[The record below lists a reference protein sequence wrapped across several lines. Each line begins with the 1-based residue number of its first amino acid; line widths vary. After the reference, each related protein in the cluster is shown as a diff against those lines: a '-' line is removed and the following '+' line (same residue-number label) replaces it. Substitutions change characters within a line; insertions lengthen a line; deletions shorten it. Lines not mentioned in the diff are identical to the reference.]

1 VVCLV
6 LGGIILGVHL
16 LPAQSPQDRQKALDS
31 SFHQTV
37 KTFFQ
42 KNCHSCH
49 NPDLNTAGLNVDRL
63 EPSLEES
70 QLKTWEAIRARLKAG
85 TMPPKGMPQPT
96 QTERDGVVD
105 WITDGLEFARVR
117 PVPRNGMVRRLTVAQ
132 YRNTLKELLKIDDDV
147 TAGLP
152 PDAVSKE
159 GFLNNKD
166 QLNLSPLLTEAY
178 FEIAQD
184 ALNRAIVDPQKKPS
198 IQDFRV
204 DLGRD
209 VNPAPLKQKLVLVG
223 SQLLDTPDVLV
234 TQLTPNKPFAFE
246 PFRMRT
252 HYRFLE
258 GYRGN
263 DTVRGWRDF
272 DSIYHSV
279 FADMRGSP
287 GYPKGLPYSTV
298 PEGLLLRPAIPTS
311 ELFGVDPTEG
321 PKANFKIAVR
331 ELPAS
336 GRFQVIVT
344 AAKYRDGLLLNEDA
358 KERARSGESVVV
370 ENPQAPQTTTIAKS
384 GIYQVDIHDDNA
396 AAGTTDVSRLNEG
409 LTGVWPKQGVD
420 SPVGT
425 ALAVDESG
433 LTVGR
438 KALPTDDAHN
448 IGTGDFTI
456 AAWIHPAKPK
466 TEDASERQGIV
477 SLGDTE
483 RSQGW
488 FVDLTQTARGGSLRF
503 QTAGRDKD
511 ANAVVS
517 TAAGAIRADAWQH
530 VAVVVRRG
538 RNETRIYVNGVL
550 TARATTGYARFD
562 AETANLQIGHIP
574 AARKFEGS
582 LAGVRLYNRPL
593 EDSEILGLVQPGKD
607 LVKTAQERKGDVT
620 VQLGNREFSGALRPA
635 FMVVRLEQGPL
646 AIQAQYSGLRDLK
659 DVVLTPLPATDELA
673 KKFTTFEKQSPRVG
687 VSLGLRRDCGS
698 TLAPVGSP
706 QTVSGEQPSKFVFEG
721 AIRNFPRPDID
732 KENVNYL
739 AGLSEIGVHSE
750 YTDGR
755 DMPRLLIKSVE
766 FEGPYYDVWPPVSH
780 TNIFPGNGGKTDP
793 QSYGRKIIRSFATRA
808 YRRPIT
814 DDEDAALNDVFL
826 KSLESGRSFTD
837 SVKDALLVVLT
848 SPQFLFITEISK
860 SPAPEPVTGY
870 ELASKLSYWLWNG
883 PPDNKTLQ
891 LAAAGTLRQQLD
903 AEVLRMAADPK
914 FSRFTNEFASQWL
927 SLDKFQVVEVDR
939 KLYPKLTRDVRTQL
953 KQEPVEFVHY
963 LIRNNLP
970 VKNVVASDFVVA
982 NEATAQYY
990 GLPTP
995 LDTGF
1000 SFVPVKVERPDLGGV
1015 LTMAATMS
1023 GLSDGRESN
1032 PVKRGAWMARKIIA
1046 EPPNDPPPNVPPLK
1060 DETKDL
1066 PLRERLELHRSA
1078 PACAS
1083 CHSKID
1089 PWGVALEEFDAGG
1102 RMKTNKA
1109 DAHSTLPD
1117 GATVAGIEDLKRHLA
1132 EDRIDQVAFSVLK
1145 HLETYAIG
1153 RSLTYN
1159 ELNDLKQDA
1168 LKLKPTGYR
1177 MRDMIV
1183 YVANSK
1189 LFLEK

>member
-1 VVCLV
+1 
-6 LGGIILGVHL
+6 
-16 LPAQSPQDRQKALDS
+16 
-31 SFHQTV
+31 
-37 KTFFQ
+37 
-42 KNCHSCH
+42 
-49 NPDLNTAGLNVDRL
+49 
-63 EPSLEES
+63 
-70 QLKTWEAIRARLKAG
+70 
-85 TMPPKGMPQPT
+85 
-96 QTERDGVVD
+96 
-105 WITDGLEFARVR
+105 
-117 PVPRNGMVRRLTVAQ
+117 
-132 YRNTLKELLKIDDDV
+132 
-147 TAGLP
+147 LP
-152 PDAVSKE
+152 PDAISKE

-178 FEIAQD
+178 FEIAES
-184 ALNRAIVDPQKKPS
+184 ALNRAMVDPQKKPV
-198 IQDFRV
+198 IEDFRV
-204 DLGRD
+204 NLGSG
-209 VNPAPLKQKLVLVG
+209 VNQAPLQQKLVLVG

-234 TQLTPNKPFAFE
+234 TELAPDKPFAFE

-287 GYPKGLPYSTV
+287 GYPKGHAYSTV

-311 ELFGVDPTEG
+311 EIFGVDPTEG

-331 ELPAS
+331 ELPVS
-336 GRFQVIVT
+336 GRFRVTVT
-344 AAKYRDGLLLNEDA
+344 AAKYRDALLLDEGI
-358 KERARSGESVVV
+358 KERPRSSDSVFIG
-370 ENPQAPQTTTIAKS
+370 NPLVPQITTIAKS
-384 GIYQVDIHDDNA
+384 GIYQVDVHDDSA
-396 AAGTTDVSRLNEG
+396 APETVDVSRLNQG
-409 LTGVWPKQGVD
+409 LAGVWPKEGVD
-420 SPVGT
+420 SPVGKSLSVT
-425 ALAVDESG
+425 TDDSG
-433 LTVGR
+433 LTIER

-448 IGTGDFTI
+448 LGHGDFTI
-456 AAWIHPAKPK
+456 AAWIHSAKPK
-466 TEDASERQGIV
+466 AEDAPQRQSII
-477 SLGDTE
+477 SLGDAE

-488 FVDLTQTARGGSLRF
+488 FVDLAQTPRGGSLRF

-511 ANAVVS
+511 ANAIIS
-517 TAAGAIRADAWQH
+517 TAAGAIHAERWQH

-538 RNETRIYVNGVL
+538 RNETRIYVDGVL
-550 TARATTGYARFD
+550 TAKATVGYAQFD
-562 AETANLQIGHIP
+562 AETANLQIAHMSG
-574 AARKFEGS
+574 ASNFEGS
-582 LAGVRLYNRPL
+582 LADVRLYCRPL
-593 EDSEILGLVQPGKD
+593 EDSEIRGLVQPGRG
-607 LVKTAQERKGDVT
+607 LVKPAQEQKGDVS
-620 VQLGNREFSGALRPA
+620 LRFGNLEFTGGLRPA
-635 FMVVRLEQGPL
+635 FMVVRLERGPL
-646 AIQAQYSGLRDLK
+646 AVRAQYAGLRELK

-673 KKFTTFEKQSPRVG
+673 KKFAAFEKQSPHLG
-687 VSLGLRRDCGS
+687 VYLGLRRDCGS
-698 TLAPVGSP
+698 TLAPVGAP
-706 QTVSGEQPSKFVFEG
+706 QTVSSEQPSKFVFEG

-739 AGLSEIGVHSE
+739 AGLSEIAVHSE

-780 TNIFPGNGGKTDP
+780 TNIFPGTGGSTDP
-793 QSYGRKIIRSFATRA
+793 PTYGRKIIRSFAARA

-814 DDEDAALNDVFL
+814 DDEDAALNNVYL
-826 KSLESGRSFTD
+826 KSLESGRSVTD

-848 SPQFLFITEISK
+848 SPQFLFLTEISK
-860 SPAPEPVTGY
+860 SPAPELVTGY

-891 LAAAGTLRQQLD
+891 LAAAGALLQRLD
-903 AEVLRMAADPK
+903 AEVLRMTADPK
-914 FSRFTNEFASQWL
+914 FSRFTNEFVSQWL

-953 KQEPVEFVHY
+953 KQEPVEFVEY

-970 VKNVVASDFVVA
+970 VKNFVASNFVVA

-995 LDTGF
+995 PDAGF
-1000 SFVPVKVERPDLGGV
+1000 SFVPAKVERPDLGGV
-1015 LTMAATMS
+1015 LTMAAMMS

-1032 PVKRGAWMARKIIA
+1032 PVKRGAWVARKIIA

-1060 DETKDL
+1060 EETKDL
-1066 PLRERLELHRSA
+1066 PLRERLEVHRSA

-1083 CHSKID
+1083 CHAKID
-1089 PWGVALEEFDAGG
+1089 PWGVALDEFDAGG
-1102 RMKTNKA
+1102 RMKTSKA

-1117 GATVAGIEDLKRHLA
+1117 GATVAGIDDLKRHLA

-1183 YVANSK
+1183 FVANSR

>member
-1 VVCLV
+1 M
-6 LGGIILGVHL
+6 
-16 LPAQSPQDRQKALDS
+16 
-31 SFHQTV
+31 
-37 KTFFQ
+37 
-42 KNCHSCH
+42 
-49 NPDLNTAGLNVDRL
+49 NTAALNVDRL
-63 EPSLEES
+63 DPSLEEGE
-70 QLKTWEAIRARLKAG
+70 LKTWEAIRTRLKAG

-96 QTERDGVVD
+96 QAERDGVVE
-105 WITDGLEFARVR
+105 WITEGLEFARVR

-178 FEIAQD
+178 FGIADD
-184 ALNRAIVDPQKKPS
+184 ALNRAIADPQKKPV

-204 DLGRD
+204 DLGAG
-209 VNPAPLKQKLVLVG
+209 VNPAPLQQKLVLVG
-223 SQLLDTPDVLV
+223 SLLLDTPDVLV
-234 TQLTPNKPFAFE
+234 TELTPNKPFAFE

-287 GYPKGLPYSTV
+287 GYPKGQAYSTV

-331 ELPAS
+331 ELPAG
-336 GRFQVIVT
+336 GRFRVTVT
-344 AAKYRDGLLLNEDA
+344 AAKYHDALLLDEGV
-358 KERARSGESVVV
+358 KERPRSGDSVVLA
-370 ENPQAPQTTTIAKS
+370 NPLAPQTAMIAKP
-384 GIYQVDIHDDNA
+384 GIYQVDLHDDSTA
-396 AAGTTDVSRLNEG
+396 PGAVDVSRLSQG
-409 LTGVWPKQGVD
+409 LAGVWPKEGAD
-420 SPVGT
+420 SPVGKSL
-425 ALAVDESG
+425 LATTNDPG
-433 LTVGR
+433 LTIER
-438 KALPTDDAHN
+438 KSLPTDDAHN

-466 TEDASERQGIV
+466 TEDAAPERQGIV
-477 SLGDTE
+477 SLGNTE

-488 FVDLTQTARGGSLRF
+488 FVDLTETARGGSLRF

-517 TAAGAIRADAWQH
+517 TAAGAIRTGAWQH

-562 AETANLQIGHIP
+562 AETANLQIAHIP
-574 AARKFEGS
+574 AAANFDGS
-582 LAGVRLYNRPL
+582 LADVRLYCRPL
-593 EDSEILGLVQPGKD
+593 DDSEIRGLVEPGKD
-607 LVKTAQERKGDVT
+607 LVKLPQERKGDVT
-620 VQLGNREFSGALRPA
+620 LKFGNLEFSGALRPA

-646 AIQAQYSGLRDLK
+646 AVRAQYTGLRELK
-659 DVVLTPLPATDELA
+659 DIVLTPLPATDELA
-673 KKFTTFEKQSPRVG
+673 KKFAAFEKQSPHVG

-706 QTVSGEQPSKFVFEG
+706 QTVSSEQPSKFVFEG

-780 TNIFPGNGGKTDP
+780 TSIFPGNGGKTDP
-793 QSYGRKIIRSFATRA
+793 QTYGRKIIRSFATRA

-814 DDEDAALNDVFL
+814 DNEDAALNDIFL

-848 SPQFLFITEISK
+848 SPQFLFLTEISK
-860 SPAPEPVTGY
+860 SPAPEPLNGY

-883 PPDNKTLQ
+883 PPDSKTLQ
-891 LAAAGTLRQQLD
+891 LAAGGTLRQQLD
-903 AEVLRMAADPK
+903 AEVLRMTADPK
-914 FSRFTNEFASQWL
+914 FARFTNEFASQWL

-953 KQEPVEFVHY
+953 KQEPVEFIQY
-963 LIRNNLP
+963 LMRNNLP

-982 NEATAQYY
+982 DDATAQYY

-1000 SFVPVKVERPDLGGV
+1000 SFAPVKVERPDLGGV

-1089 PWGVALEEFDAGG
+1089 PWGVALEELDAGG

-1159 ELNDLKQDA
+1159 ELNDLKRDA
-1168 LKLKPTGYR
+1168 LTLKPTGYR